1 MTRSLWKGVEDLYCG
16 NLAKLKLHFPELPSL
31 YSSNLAGIMG
41 HSAYHSEGESRI
53 IFSLIWKVGVE
64 CKVLLQLIHVS
75 PVCWITWLAC
85 SSCRAHNSSSF
96 YQILLQLLSLP
107 DWAWLTLSKRYQL
120 LPRDTPI
127 IKLRGLK
134 VVRLTRVPVH
144 LPWFQLSIT
153 DSRLF
158 LFLPLH
164 VSFFLNCLPG
174 PSGSSIN
181 SLRNNHLI

>member
-31 YSSNLAGIMG
+31 HSSNLAGIMG
-41 HSAYHSEGESRI
+41 HSSYHSGGESRI
-53 IFSLIWKVGVE
+53 IFSLFWKVGVE

-75 PVCWITWLAC
+75 PVCWIIWLAC
-85 SSCRAHNSSSF
+85 GSSRAHNSPSF
-96 YQILLQLLSLP
+96 YHILLQLLSLP
-107 DWAWLTLSKRYQL
+107 GWAWLTLCKRYQL
-120 LPRDTPI
+120 LLQDTPI
-127 IKLRGLK
+127 IKVRGLK
-134 VVRLTRVPVH
+134 IVRLTRVPIH

-153 DSRLF
+153 GPSLF
-158 LFLPLH
+158 LFLPFH
-164 VSFFLNCLPG
+164 VSFLLNCLPR